1 MLHNDRQQGTVPGP
15 RDGARTRAARH
26 RPGGGV
32 PARQPNVA
40 APLDQLRPAAL
51 LPRRWRRER
60 RFRRADLLAFLERT
74 GEPAPAPHA
83 GHLCGLYTSGA
94 ARERQAAAFLAK
106 GLEAEGTCFLAAEPT
121 VRKRVLAGL
130 ARDWPAAPAAAR
142 SGRLVVSR
150 YARLPAAQLEYW
162 EAGFADAR
170 RAGAGELRVVGDI
183 SGERLGRHRSFGD
196 LLVYERDYGALARRF
211 GVATLCLYDA
221 RRLSGV
227 QAARMLQVH
236 TDMLRETPAD
246 VSP

>member
-1 MLHNDRQQGTVPGP
+1 MLYNDRQQGTVPGP

-40 APLDQLRPAAL
+40 APLD
-51 LPRRWRRER
+51 
-60 RFRRADLLAFLERT
+60 
-74 GEPAPAPHA
+74 
-83 GHLCGLYTSGA
+83 
-94 ARERQAAAFLAK
+94 
-106 GLEAEGTCFLAAEPT
+106 
-121 VRKRVLAGL
+121 
-130 ARDWPAAPAAAR
+130 
-142 SGRLVVSR
+142 
-150 YARLPAAQLEYW
+150 RLPAAQLEYW